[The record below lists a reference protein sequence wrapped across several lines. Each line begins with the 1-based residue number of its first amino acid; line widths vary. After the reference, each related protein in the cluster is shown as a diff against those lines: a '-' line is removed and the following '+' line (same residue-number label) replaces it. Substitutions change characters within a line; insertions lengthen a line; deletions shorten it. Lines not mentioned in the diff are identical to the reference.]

1 MGRSR
6 NPRTKFKPLE
16 VKHPPVIAT
25 GQFWQHRLIGP
36 KGTKEP
42 LVLIDRIDMGE
53 EPPRIYFTRSR
64 RFKCGTIKTKLFN
77 AALDQFLRV
86 YEYVPA
92 QTTAEAKNPRTP

>member
-6 NPRTKFKPLE
+6 NPRTRFKPLE
-16 VKHPPVIAT
+16 AKHPPVIAT
-25 GQFWQHRLIGP
+25 GQFWQHRLSS
-36 KGTKEP
+36 TREP

-64 RFKCGTIKTKLFN
+64 HFKGGTVKTKLEH

-86 YEYVPA
+86 YEYLPA
-92 QTTAEAKNPRTP
+92 QAPTKKAAP